1 MKKILIAAAAI
12 AVMGISASAA
22 EMENADFQNGLAGWS
37 GDTGNVSAASGAA
50 VIAAGSET
58 DFFQEIEAEAGYYD
72 LTATITSDSTE
83 GICYLYGKG
92 EGYTM
97 ASTAVPE
104 GESIQVVVR
113 GIGAEDGTLKIGV
126 YNDGSHGL
134 TMDDVTLTK
143 TDDPYVFYKGADITE
158 LNYVKDHGG
167 VYKYQDGTPGDAVQ
181 ILKDYGVNMARI
193 RLYNN
198 PGKGRGYDG
207 YYLPEGYQDEEDCLD
222 LARRAKDAGM
232 AIQFTFHYSDYW
244 SNGER
249 QLIPADWQ
257 AEIEGMDREQ
267 AQQKLAELVY
277 SYTKDIM
284 TKLSAQGTVPEF
296 VSLGNEIN
304 GGLLFPYGNTY
315 EIDDFNGESC
325 PVDWDGL
332 AMFINAG
339 YDAVKEVSP
348 ETEVVIHLADA
359 PIESKIEWFM
369 KEFVA
374 AGAKFDVLGFSY
386 YPAWSEMTIEECTAF
401 CNTMAQRYD
410 RDILIMETGYNW
422 NPTKADGYPG
432 QLGSDLRGEE
442 YPFSKEGHKAFLTE
456 LYNGL
461 KQVEGGRC
469 IGDIY
474 WDPVMI
480 HCEGVGWAYKEA
492 DDTVDSNVV
501 ENTTLFDFD
510 GVGIPSLDVIAS
522 NMNSEKEDS
531 GTVDLVSEEN
541 GVYTVKNGSDSE
553 QAVTL
558 YKAAYQEGILIDVA
572 LYTSKIAPGETAEL
586 SVELAGDDVR
596 EYLWCDGMVPIKR

>member
-1 MKKILIAAAAI
+1 MKKVLFAAAAI

-22 EMENADFQNGLAGWS
+22 ELVNADFQNGITGWG
-37 GDTGNVSAASGAA
+37 GDVENVTVESGAA
-50 VIAAGSET
+50 VIGDGAET
-58 DFFQEIEAEAGYYD
+58 DFYQEIEAEAGYYD
-72 LTATITSDSTE
+72 VTATITSDSTD

-104 GESIQVVVR
+104 GDKVQVVVR
-113 GIGAEDGTLKIGV
+113 GIGAEDGRLKIGL
-126 YNDGSHGL
+126 YSDGSHGL

-143 TDDPYVFYKGADITE
+143 TDNPYVFYKGADITE
-158 LNYVKDHGG
+158 LNYVEDHGG
-167 VYKYQDGTPGDAVQ
+167 VYKYQDGTEGDAVE

-193 RLYNN
+193 RLYNS

-207 YYLPEGYQDEEDCLD
+207 YYLPEGYQDEADCLD

-257 AEIEGMDREQ
+257 KEIEGMEREE

-284 TKLSAQGTVPEF
+284 TKLSEQGTTPEF

-315 EIDDFNGESC
+315 VIDDFNGEYC
-325 PVDWDGL
+325 PVNWDGL
-332 AMFINAG
+332 AKFINAG
-339 YDAVKEVSP
+339 YEAVKEVSP

-386 YPAWSEMTIEECTAF
+386 YPAWSQMTIEECTAF
-401 CNTMAQRYD
+401 CNTMAKRYD

-422 NPTKADGYPG
+422 NETKADGYPG
-432 QLGSDLRGEE
+432 QLGSDLRGEM
-442 YPFSKEGHKAFLTE
+442 YPFTKEGHKAFLTE

-480 HCEGVGWAYKEA
+480 HCDGVGWAYKEA

-510 GVGIPSLDVIAS
+510 GVGIPSLDVMAT
-522 NMNSEKEDS
+522 NMNSEKES
-531 GTVDLVSEEN
+531 SSALELVSEEN
-541 GVYTVKNGSDSE
+541 GVYTVKNNADSE
-553 QAVTL
+553 QSVTL
-558 YKAAYQEGILIDVA
+558 YKAAYESGILNDVKF
-572 LYTSKIAPGETAEL
+572 YTSVIAPGETAEL
-586 SVELAGDDVR
+586 SVELDGYNVR
-596 EYLWCDGMVPIKR
+596 TYLWGDNMVPVE